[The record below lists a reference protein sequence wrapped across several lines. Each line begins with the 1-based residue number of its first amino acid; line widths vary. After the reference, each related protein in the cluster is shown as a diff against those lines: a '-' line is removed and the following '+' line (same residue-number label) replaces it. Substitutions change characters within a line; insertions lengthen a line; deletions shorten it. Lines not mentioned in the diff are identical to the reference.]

1 MFIIWHYNNLT
12 LLDISSHSGFLE
24 EIKVKRIKLPKR
36 ASRAELA
43 NLGDLTYSIQ
53 EKGLLQPI
61 IVRPLDDTSC
71 FEVVAGNRRLQACNN
86 LQCSKILCHI
96 VDLDDKEAYE
106 VSIVENVQHKTLE
119 VVEEAEAF
127 NRYVSDYGYGGVS
140 ELARKIGKS
149 PSYVSRR
156 ISLLKLPKEIQKQL
170 LRQRKN
176 ASIAQELFSLDAQ
189 DKERLT
195 NLIVDKNL
203 TRENVRAIIS
213 KLNYSINDEEPLLS
227 FYSDKIRHE
236 HIIERT
242 LMKCITSFK
251 VCMTRIDQ
259 ILDDVDQNDWLLREV
274 LMQYRQSVH
283 KEIDSLLRVKKKM
296 RVMIARYPNCKLNVQ

>member
-1 MFIIWHYNNLT
+1 MLNMLDTDSRSGII
-12 LLDISSHSGFLE
+12 E
-24 EIKVKRIKLPKR
+24 EIRVKHIKLPER
-36 ASRAELA
+36 TLRAEIG
-43 NLGDLTYSIQ
+43 NLDELKYSIQ

-61 IVRPLDDTSC
+61 VVRPLDNNSH
-71 FEVVAGNRRLQACNN
+71 FEVVAGNRRFRACIT
-86 LQCSKILCHI
+86 LQCKKILCHV

-106 VSIVENVQHKTLE
+106 VSLVENVQHKTLE
-119 VVEEAEAF
+119 LVEEAEAF
-127 NRYVSDYGYGGVS
+127 NKYVSDYGYGGVS

-170 LRQRKN
+170 LRQRKS
-176 ASIAQELFSLDAQ
+176 ASIAQELFSVNDQ
-189 DKERLT
+189 GMKSLT

-203 TRENVRAIIS
+203 TREDVRAIIS
-213 KLNYSINDEEPLLS
+213 DLNYSINDEEPLLS
-227 FYSDKIRHE
+227 FYSNKIKHE
-236 HIIERT
+236 RIIERAF
-242 LMKCITSFK
+242 MKCITSFK
-251 VCMTRIDQ
+251 VCMIRIDQ

-296 RVMIARYPNCKLNVQ
+296 MMTIARYPNRKLKVQ

>member
-1 MFIIWHYNNLT
+1 M
-12 LLDISSHSGFLE
+12 LLDSGSQSGFLE
-24 EIKVKRIKLPKR
+24 EIKLRQIKLPER
-36 ASRAELA
+36 AIRAELG
-43 NLGDLTYSIQ
+43 NLDELTCSIQ

-61 IVRPLDDTSC
+61 VVRPLNDTSY
-71 FEVVAGNRRLQACNN
+71 FEVVAGNRRFQACNN
-86 LQCSKILCHI
+86 LQCRKILCHI
-96 VDLDDKEAYE
+96 VYLDDKQAYE
-106 VSIVENVQHKTLE
+106 VSLVENVQHKTLE
-119 VVEEAEAF
+119 LVEEAEAF
-127 NRYVSDYGYGGVS
+127 NKYVSDYGYGGIS

-170 LRQRKN
+170 LRQRKS

-189 DKERLT
+189 DKERLA

-203 TRENVRAIIS
+203 TRENVRSIITE
-213 KLNYSINDEEPLLS
+213 LNYSIKDEEPLLS
-227 FYSDKIRHE
+227 YYSNKIRHE
-236 HIIERT
+236 QIIERT

-251 VCMTRIDQ
+251 VCMARIDQ
-259 ILDDVDQNDWLLREV
+259 ILDDIDQNDWLLREV

-296 RVMIARYPNCKLNVQ
+296 MMMVARYPNCKLKVQ